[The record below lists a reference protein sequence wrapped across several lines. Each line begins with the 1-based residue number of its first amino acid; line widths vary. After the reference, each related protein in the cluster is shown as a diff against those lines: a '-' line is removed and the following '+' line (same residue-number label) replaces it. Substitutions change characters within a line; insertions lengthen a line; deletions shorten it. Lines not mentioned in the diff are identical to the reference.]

1 MDEKI
6 RINDKD
12 NFSVIWRVFPSFRRS
27 LERSSLVVT
36 EETSKKYVLLHFFK
50 LLIILLKKISRVPFK
65 NQISTQSFQKE

>member
-27 LERSSLVVT
+27 LPRSNLVVT
-36 EETSKKYVLLHFFK
+36 EETSKKYVLQHFFE
-50 LLIILLKKISRVPFK
+50 LLIILLKKISRVPSK

>member
-27 LERSSLVVT
+27 LERSNLVVT
-36 EETSKKYVLLHFFK
+36 EETSKKYVLLHVFK
-50 LLIILLKKISRVPFK
+50 LLIILLKKISRVLFK

>member
-27 LERSSLVVT
+27 LERSNLAVT

-50 LLIILLKKISRVPFK
+50 LLIILLKKISRVPLK